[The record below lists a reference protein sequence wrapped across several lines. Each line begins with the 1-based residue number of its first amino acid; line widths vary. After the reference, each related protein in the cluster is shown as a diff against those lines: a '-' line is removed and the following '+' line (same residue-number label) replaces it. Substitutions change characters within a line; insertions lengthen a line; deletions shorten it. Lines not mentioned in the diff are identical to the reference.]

1 MYTLVFINIKLSRL
15 VNFKIDFEGYLKLFR
30 WVDQC
35 DGSHDDNRNFGRD
48 SYPSSKGSVGQNWAR
63 NLANWRMA
71 SIGESA
77 DKMIQMWY
85 DEVSKV

>member
-1 MYTLVFINIKLSRL
+1 M
-15 VNFKIDFEGYLKLFR
+15 VNSKIDFEGYLKFFR

-35 DGSHDDNRNFGRD
+35 DGPHDVNRKFGRD
-48 SYPSSKGSVGQNWAR
+48 SYPSSGGSVGQNWAWTVNR
-63 NLANWRMA
+63 GRWKVGV
-71 SIGESA
+71 IGESA

>member
-1 MYTLVFINIKLSRL
+1 MYKISRL

-35 DGSHDDNRNFGRD
+35 DGHHDVNRKFGRD
-48 SYPSSKGSVGQNWAR
+48 SYPSSEGSVGQNWAWR
-63 NLANWRMA
+63 VINWRIGA
-71 SIGESA
+71 IGESA